1 MQNNQY
7 QFLKDRWV
15 KKHKSLQKTLSEK
28 HRSSFQWLSENSKQL
43 ALGSLGGLMILT
55 SSLNKTSPNPQV
67 RIASEEAQKI
77 DSKVFLISDLS
88 NILPSE
94 IRPLTSDEE
103 TKIGDVLSKSFGM
116 KVNAVLN
123 GLRLNRSYGYIGAE
137 QHLRRYPGDSMS
149 SHFDNPEEEEKY
161 YSSGMAPGLGAWG
174 YFATSSSQMTPEDSS
189 REKYYIAVQTFLSP
203 DFNSKVAEYRDFFKF
218 RKMLVVNPQNG
229 KAVVAVIGDAG
240 PAEWTGKHLG
250 GSPEVMKHL
259 ERVDGTQ
266 KGPVLYY
273 FLDDPNDLVPLGPI
287 EPIENG

>member
-1 MQNNQY
+1 MQNKKY

-15 KKHKSLQKTLSEK
+15 KKHKSLQKSLSEK

-43 ALGSLGGLMILT
+43 ALGSLGGLMILA
-55 SSLNKTSPNPQV
+55 SPLHKTSPGPQV

-77 DSKVFLISDLS
+77 DSKAFLISDLL

-94 IRPLTSDEE
+94 VRPLTSEEE
-103 TKIGDVLSKSFGM
+103 TQIGDILSKSFGM
-116 KVNAVLN
+116 KINSVLN

-149 SHFDNPEEEEKY
+149 SHFDNSDEEEKY

-174 YFATSSSQMTPEDSS
+174 YFATSSFQMTPEDSL
-189 REKYYIAVQTFLSP
+189 REKYYIAVQTFLAP

-229 KAVVAVIGDAG
+229 KAIVAVIGDAG

-266 KGPVLYY
+266 KGPVLY
-273 FLDDPNDLVPLGPI
+273 FFIDDPNDAIPLGPI
-287 EPIENG
+287 EPIQ

>member
-1 MQNNQY
+1 
-7 QFLKDRWV
+7 
-15 KKHKSLQKTLSEK
+15 
-28 HRSSFQWLSENSKQL
+28 
-43 ALGSLGGLMILT
+43 MILT

-88 NILPSE
+88 NILPPE

-149 SHFDNPEEEEKY
+149 SHFDPPAGGQEEEEKY